1 METRARERVKRLHYS
16 KRQTVLFFW
25 KFFFMHS
32 NGINGK
38 KDKLAFRDSN
48 EEKQFGMQFLH
59 YKCLQKQRSTYVFY
73 MLTVGDVCD
82 KREWGLRVIHKGF
95 PEVNPNRSG
104 VSQTQS
110 ISSLNKTKKPFSL
123 QDDKNWHDSKRK

>member
-1 METRARERVKRLHYS
+1 
-16 KRQTVLFFW
+16 
-25 KFFFMHS
+25 MHS
-32 NGINGK
+32 NGIDGK
-38 KDKLAFRDSN
+38 KDKLASRDSN

-82 KREWGLRVIHKGF
+82 KRKRGLRVIHKGF
-95 PEVNPNRSG
+95 PEVNPHRSG

-110 ISSLNKTKKPFSL
+110 ISSL
-123 QDDKNWHDSKRK
+123 KRAAQIVPAAGPIEEALHVVPLAMIDAPA